1 MAQIDV
7 LNKSEDTSPDKTKYQ
22 KSDLEEDGGISSH
35 GNVDRYGYSIVRR
48 MIYIWLCVCI
58 SGMQWKRRTQSKAKQ
73 SALCERNFILR
84 V

>member
-35 GNVDRYGYSIVRR
+35 GNVDRYGYLIVDEQFTFGCVLVFLECNGKGKLTRR
-48 MIYIWLCVCI
+48 QKNLLY
-58 SGMQWKRRTQSKAKQ
+58 
-73 SALCERNFILR
+73 CERNFILR

>member
-35 GNVDRYGYSIVRR
+35 GNVDRYGYSIVR
-48 MIYIWLCVCI
+48 
-58 SGMQWKRRTQSKAKQ
+58 
-73 SALCERNFILR
+73 
-84 V
+84 